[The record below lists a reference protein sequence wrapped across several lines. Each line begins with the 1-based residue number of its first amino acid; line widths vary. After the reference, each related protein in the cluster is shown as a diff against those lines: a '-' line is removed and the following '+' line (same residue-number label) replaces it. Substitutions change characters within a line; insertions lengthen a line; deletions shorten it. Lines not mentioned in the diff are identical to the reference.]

1 MENEILASVFII
13 VSVGMLIWV
22 CYEHRAEIPHSL
34 IVIFIVGCVMAGFF
48 IHKRMEEQ
56 ESVKQ
61 AAKYIESGWTIYK
74 DGEKVNSAG
83 IDSINWEDYTIS
95 FNKENKI
102 VSLKPE

>member
-1 MENEILASVFII
+1 MLSFFII
-13 VSVGMLIWV
+13 VGAGILIWM
-22 CYEHRAEIPHSL
+22 CYEHRAEILRSL
-34 IVIFIVGCVMAGFF
+34 IVFFMVGCVMAVFF
-48 IHKRMEEQ
+48 IHKRLEEQ

-61 AAKYIESGWTIYK
+61 ATEYIESGWTVYK

-83 IDSINWEDYTIS
+83 IDSINWEDYIIS